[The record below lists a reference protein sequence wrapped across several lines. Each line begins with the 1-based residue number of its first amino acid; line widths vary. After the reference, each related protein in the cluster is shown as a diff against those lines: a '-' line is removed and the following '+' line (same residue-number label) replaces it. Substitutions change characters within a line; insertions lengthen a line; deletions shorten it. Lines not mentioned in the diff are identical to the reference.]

1 MQTAKAL
8 LWNLRMA
15 PLKVRLVAGL
25 VRGCSVDQALRQLAV
40 SSKAAARPVRKL
52 IESAVANA
60 TNNHGMEREGLR
72 IQSITVDG
80 GEIVK
85 RSTPKA
91 HGRATPIRH
100 RASHVTVVLSGVLA
114 PVKAVASEEAP
125 APSATTKK
133 PARRSS
139 SKKQ

>member
-1 MQTAKAL
+1 MQTAKAI

-25 VRGCSVDQALRQLAV
+25 VRGRLVDEALRQLAV
-40 SSKAAARPVRKL
+40 SSKSAARPVRKL
-52 IESAVANA
+52 IDSAVANA
-60 TNNHGMEREGLR
+60 THNHGMERQGLR
-72 IQSITVDG
+72 IASITVDG

-100 RASHVTVVLSGVLA
+100 RSSHVTVVLAGQAATPATPA
-114 PVKAVASEEAP
+114 PVASETPVKRAP
-125 APSATTKK
+125 
-133 PARRSS
+133 RRSS